1 MVATKKRI
9 RGADLFPIQGKCQDR
24 ISKCSV
30 HPRANIKCLITTC
43 DIHSAQRRPVKKSSS
58 TSILLQGK
66 TPEKTFLEPSKGQA
80 IRQIHVHKLPSQRQ
94 CHSRSNDGNISE
106 KGRSR

>member
-43 DIHSAQRRPVKKSSS
+43 DIHSAQRRPVKKKQQH
-58 TSILLQGK
+58 INIVAGK
-66 TPEKTFLEPSKGQA
+66 NSRKTFIEPSKGQA

-94 CHSRSNDGNISE
+94 CHNRSNDGNISE
-106 KGRSR
+106 KGRNR